1 MNKRNIAKLEKLVE
15 ILKTTNNCDAYRIV
29 ENDIPCLLYDIG
41 CSLVANDF
49 KISHYG
55 DEVVSLI
62 AQHKQI
68 EHTCHISQLG
78 ICMEFYNKNNRAKR
92 IELAMRYFHP
102 GRISLLVIMCKKQ
115 DDPED
120 IIFPCYGVKKLSCF
134 TELLSITSKMS
145 NMLAQLDGFIEDE
158 PGVFVRQF
166 SNIQDM
172 SQLQEQ
178 VLPVWHETLGV
189 LKSLSTWKQSSSSSY
204 IADYSPYMRRK
215 LNDLEKQK

>member
-15 ILKTTNNCDAYRIV
+15 TLKTANNCDAYRIV

-49 KISHYG
+49 NISHYG

-62 AQHKQI
+62 ALHKQF
-68 EHTCHISQLG
+68 EHTCHVRHMG

-102 GRISLLVIMCKKQ
+102 GRILLLVIMCKKK

-120 IIFPCYGVKKLSCF
+120 IIFPCYGARKLSCF
-134 TELLSITSKMS
+134 TETLSITSKMR
-145 NMLAQLDGFIEDE
+145 NVLAQLDRFIEDE

-166 SNIQDM
+166 SNIQNL

-178 VLPVWHETLGV
+178 VLPVWLDTLDV
-189 LKSLSTWKQSSSSSY
+189 LKSLSTWKQSSSLSY
-204 IADYSPYMRRK
+204 IADYSPSMRRK
-215 LNDLEKQK
+215 FNNLEKQK